1 MPSVFCR
8 WEFVQRFLRCSKQ
21 FPWERFYRAVLRTS
35 AAKRRRSLR
44 RAMEAASSRTAALL
58 GAEPVGEVPT
68 GLCWRS
74 STAVACLIAR
84 ASACIKSRLRAR
96 VRGRGASVAARALR
110 QDQLPQVDV
119 LFELEASSLAGV
131 KPLRW
136 GALKP
141 FCRTLHLL
149 ALPPAFCWQGAA
161 TAALWWRSTCGIVPD
176 ERGEGLTET
185 TDLQGLHVRR
195 QLLDSLPP
203 GGERGVRDWSSG
215 TNRRCSGWRDRG
227 EILRCVCQRRS
238 LGVCGVLP

>member
-1 MPSVFCR
+1 MG
-8 WEFVQRFLRCSKQ
+8 E
-21 FPWERFYRAVLRTS
+21 VL
-35 AAKRRRSLR
+35 
-44 RAMEAASSRTAALL
+44 SSRPADERGEAEAQPSASDGGSKFKDS

-96 VRGRGASVAARALR
+96 VRGHGASVAARALR
-110 QDQLPQVDV
+110 QDQLPQVGA

-131 KPLRW
+131 KPLHW
-136 GALKP
+136 GAVQP
-141 FCRTLHLL
+141 FWCTLHLL
-149 ALPPAFCWQGAA
+149 ALSPAFCWQGVV
-161 TAALWWRSTCGIVPD
+161 TAALWWRRTCGIVPD

-215 TNRRCSGWRDRG
+215 ENRRCSGWRDRG
-227 EILRCVCQRRS
+227 EVFRCVCQRRS
-238 LGVCGVLP
+238 LGVCGVFTVRKGAGEIPAGNCET